1 MLEILSN
8 TASEFHP
15 MKACLGKVPP
25 RKDVWKPTQNIG
37 LLQKG
42 SKKLATNQVRRL
54 KRDLEN
60 SMAFF
65 WSARVLQ
72 LNQRWNTLNSPDILC
87 MMASKLCGGLTE
99 VPLWNSSYLNHILLA
114 IAQFK
119 EPARY
124 VLVNTQLVSMASG

>member
-65 WSARVLQ
+65 FKCTSVAAK
-72 LNQRWNTLNSPDILC
+72 SE
-87 MMASKLCGGLTE
+87 MEHSELT
-99 VPLWNSSYLNHILLA
+99 
-114 IAQFK
+114 
-119 EPARY
+119 
-124 VLVNTQLVSMASG
+124 